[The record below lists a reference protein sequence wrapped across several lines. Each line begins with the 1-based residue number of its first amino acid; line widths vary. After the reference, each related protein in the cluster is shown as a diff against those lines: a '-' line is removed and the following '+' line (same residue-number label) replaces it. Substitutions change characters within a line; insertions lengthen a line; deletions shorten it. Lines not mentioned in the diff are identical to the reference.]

1 MKLYF
6 YRYDSTSNTVEI
18 TANDYEEVCDEK
30 GKYYVRKNKDVTF
43 AVLDI
48 DLNIISYDYHRQY
61 LHEKSINNETFV
73 AYCYSLDL
81 DVDRFIE
88 DVRND
93 CLLISKDIVDMAIDI
108 TKDCVDIK
116 ENV

>member
-6 YRYDSTSNTVEI
+6 YHYDSDSNTVEI
-18 TANDYEEVCDEK
+18 TADDYEEVCDEK
-30 GKYYVRKNKDVTF
+30 GKYYVHRKNGVILN
-43 AVLDI
+43 VLDI
-48 DLNIISYDYHRQY
+48 DLNIISYKYHRRY
-61 LHEKSINNETFV
+61 LHEKSDNDETFI

-81 DVDRFIE
+81 DVNRFIE

-93 CLLISKDIVDMAIDI
+93 CLLISKDIIDMAIDI
-108 TKDCVDIK
+108 TKDCVNIK